1 MATPAPA
8 IMDLIHVGAARRR
21 PSRCGR
27 AISAALVLL
36 TLSGCG
42 GPTVVATA
50 PAVLATASLPTATPT
65 ASASAPPPT
74 PSAAPTPRTSPGA
87 LPPLEPP
94 DGVILKMRD
103 ANYAISGDTAAE
115 LVAEMVAEK
124 LVDPAGDAGFAL
136 TTWDVDWTYKYVSGP
151 GGSCGIGALV
161 VKVDIK
167 TTLPTWKPPPTATAL
182 LVDNWTGFIE
192 ALVVHE
198 RGHAQNGLDRA
209 GQILVAMG
217 RVDPKRTCKALER
230 VADAAGE
237 TILANGRQWDIT
249 YDAETDHGA
258 TQGASFP

>member
-115 LVAEMVAEK
+115 LVAEMVAEQ

-151 GGSCGIGALV
+151 GGELRNRRACRQGGHQ
-161 VKVDIK
+161 DD
-167 TTLPTWKPPPTATAL
+167 ATDLETPA
-182 LVDNWTGFIE
+182 D
-192 ALVVHE
+192 
-198 RGHAQNGLDRA
+198 GHCAS
-209 GQILVAMG
+209 
-217 RVDPKRTCKALER
+217 
-230 VADAAGE
+230 
-237 TILANGRQWDIT
+237 GRQLDGV
-249 YDAETDHGA
+249 HRGA
-258 TQGASFP
+258 GRS